1 MTENISYEI
10 QRMLNDEEEDGL
22 TREGQE
28 KYEEKKMKLC
38 PMDPE
43 QQDDYTPARIDDECK
58 KTIIVSRHQGA
69 IDFVLSNGFN
79 GRIVEQ
85 FSPEMVESGMV
96 IIGILPVHLIGEV
109 LKRGSRFIQIQLPE
123 VPKEMRGQELTPEQ
137 MVQYGAKLVEVEQLV
152 LREV

>member
-1 MTENISYEI
+1 MTGNEI
-10 QRMLNDEEEDGL
+10 QRMLDDEEDRL
-22 TREGQE
+22 TRERQE

-38 PMDPE
+38 PIDPE
-43 QQDDYTPARIDDECK
+43 QQDDYTPARTDEESGEK
-58 KTIIVSRHQGA
+58 IIIVSRHQGA

-85 FSPEMVESGMV
+85 FSPEMAESGMV
-96 IIGILPVHLIGEV
+96 VIGILPVHLIGEV
-109 LKRGSRFIQIQLPE
+109 LKSGSRFIQIQLPE
-123 VPKEMRGQELTPEQ
+123 VPREMRGQELTPEQ